1 MEQEIQ
7 NTLEEL
13 NSRLEGKQPYK
24 LYMAKAE
31 EIDFLE
37 KNARYMT
44 KEQFAS
50 LTNNVKKDGGLTSIP
65 LCYKQENGRLLVLSG
80 NHRIKAAIEAGSR
93 EFLVLLIDKPMSKQQ
108 LVAIQLSHNAIEG
121 QDDEQI
127 LKELWQ
133 QIDELEASIYT
144 GFSSELIAKLN
155 STDFITISEQR
166 VLFKEI
172 NFLFLP
178 EEIEDLKSICEGIIE
193 SAKGKEIFAGRI
205 TEYADILEGIIAVK
219 QSQKVINTTLAFF
232 AMARVVREYLEGK
245 VENLQEIMEEGVA
258 DTVNFIVGG
267 TRKRINKK
275 TATALRKAIKE
286 KTDTGL
292 DFDAALLALS
302 IVIPAS
308 SSVIPAQAGIQ
319 ET

>member
-1 MEQEIQ
+1 MDQEIQ
-7 NTLEEL
+7 STLSEL
-13 NSRLEGKQPYK
+13 NSRLEGKLPYK
-24 LYMAKAE
+24 LYLARSE

-37 KNARYMT
+37 KNARFMT

-50 LTNNVKKDGGLTSIP
+50 LTHNVKADGGLTSIP
-65 LCYKQENGRLLVLSG
+65 LCYKQETGRLLVLSG

-93 EFLVLLIDKPMSKQQ
+93 EFLVLLIDKPLSKQQ

-133 QIDELEASIYT
+133 TIDDLEASVYAGLST
-144 GFSSELIAKLN
+144 ELIEKLT

-178 EEIEDLKSICEGIIE
+178 EEIEDMKSICEGILE

-205 TEYADILEGIIAVK
+205 TEYTDILDGIIAVK
-219 QSQKVINTTLAFF
+219 QNQNVINNALAFF

-245 VENLQEIMEEGVA
+245 TENLQEAMEEGVA
-258 DTVNFIVGG
+258 DTVIFTLGG

-275 TATALRKAIKE
+275 TAKALRKAIKE
-286 KTDTGL
+286 KTDSGL
-292 DFDAALLALS
+292 DLDSALQSLS
-302 IVIPAS
+302 
-308 SSVIPAQAGIQ
+308 AGN
-319 ET
+319 

>member
-292 DFDAALLALS
+292 DLDAALLALS

>member
-1 MEQEIQ
+1 MDQEIQ
-7 NTLEEL
+7 SSLNEL
-13 NSRLEGKQPYK
+13 NARLDGKLPYK
-24 LYMAKAE
+24 LYLAKAE

-37 KNARYMT
+37 KNARFMN

-65 LCYKQENGRLLVLSG
+65 LCYKQESGRLLVLSG
-80 NHRIKAAIEAGSR
+80 NHRIKAAIEAGNR

-133 QIDELEASIYT
+133 SIDELEASIYAGLST
-144 GFSSELIAKLN
+144 ELIEKLN

-178 EEIEDLKSICEGIIE
+178 EEIEELKSICEGIIE

-205 TEYADILEGIIAVK
+205 TEYADILDGIIAVK

-232 AMARVVREYLEGK
+232 AMARVVREYLDGK
-245 VENLQEIMEEGVA
+245 VDNLQESMEEGVA

-286 KTDTGL
+286 KIDTGL
-292 DFDAALLALS
+292 DLDSALLS
-302 IVIPAS
+302 IF
-308 SSVIPAQAGIQ
+308 SSVIPAPAGIQ

>member
-1 MEQEIQ
+1 MDQEIQ
-7 NTLEEL
+7 SSLSEL
-13 NSRLEGKQPYK
+13 NSRLAGKLPYK
-24 LYMAKAE
+24 LYLAKAE

-37 KNARYMT
+37 KNARFMN
-44 KEQFAS
+44 KEQFSA
-50 LTNNVKKDGGLTSIP
+50 LTHNVKSDGGLTSVP

-80 NHRIKAAIEAGSR
+80 NHRIKAAIESGIR
-93 EFLVLLIDKPMSKQQ
+93 EFLVLLIDKLMSKQQ

-133 QIDELEASIYT
+133 SIDELDASIYAGLST
-144 GFSSELIAKLN
+144 ELIEKLN

-205 TEYADILEGIIAVK
+205 TEYADILEGIIAMK
-219 QSQKVINTTLAFF
+219 QNQKVINTSLAFF
-232 AMARVVREYLEGK
+232 AMARIVREYLEGK
-245 VENLQEIMEEGVA
+245 VLNLQEAMEEGVA
-258 DTVNFIVGG
+258 ETVVFILGG
-267 TRKRINKK
+267 TRKRIKK
-275 TATALRKAIKE
+275 ETAKLLRKAIKE
-286 KTDTGL
+286 NMDSGL
-292 DFDAALLALS
+292 DLDESLKK
-302 IVIPAS
+302 I
-308 SSVIPAQAGIQ
+308 IQ
-319 ET
+319 

>member
-1 MEQEIQ
+1 MDQEIQ
-7 NTLEEL
+7 VALDEL
-13 NSRLEGKQPYK
+13 NSRLGEKLPYK
-24 LYMAKAE
+24 LYLARSE
-31 EIDFLE
+31 EIDFLD
-37 KNARYMT
+37 KNARFMT
-44 KEQFAS
+44 KEQFAA
-50 LTNNVKKDGGLTSIP
+50 LTHNVKTDGGLTSIP
-65 LCYKQENGRLLVLSG
+65 LCYKQEDGRLLVLSG

-93 EFLVLLIDKPMSKQQ
+93 EFLVLLIDKPLTKQQ

-133 QIDELEASIYT
+133 QIDDLEASIYAGLST
-144 GFSSELIAKLN
+144 ELIEKLN

-178 EEIEDLKSICEGIIE
+178 EEIEDMKSICEGILE

-205 TEYADILEGIIAVK
+205 SEYADILDGIIAVK
-219 QSQKVINTTLAFF
+219 QKQNVINNALAFF
-232 AMARVVREYLEGK
+232 AMARVAREYLDGR
-245 VENLQEIMEEGVA
+245 VDNLQEAMEEGVA
-258 DTVNFIVGG
+258 DTVLFTVGG

-286 KTDTGL
+286 KTYSGMDL
-292 DFDAALLALS
+292 DAALLS
-302 IVIPAS
+302 ICNNVIPAG
-308 SSVIPAQAGIQ
+308 A
-319 ET
+319 

>member
-232 AMARVVREYLEGK
+232 SMARVVREYLEGK

>member
-178 EEIEDLKSICEGIIE
+178 EEIEDLKSICEGILE

-205 TEYADILEGIIAVK
+205 TEYADILEGIIAMK
-219 QSQKVINTTLAFF
+219 QNQKVINTTLAFF
-232 AMARVVREYLEGK
+232 AMARIVREYLEGK
-245 VENLQEIMEEGVA
+245 VENLQEAMEEGVA
-258 DTVNFIVGG
+258 ETVVFILGG
-267 TRKRINKK
+267 TRKRIKK
-275 TATALRKAIKE
+275 ETAKLLRKAIKE
-286 KTDTGL
+286 NMDSGL
-292 DFDAALLALS
+292 DLDESLKK
-302 IVIPAS
+302 I
-308 SSVIPAQAGIQ
+308 IQ
-319 ET
+319 